1 MCIRWIQ
8 PGGDALAFYLA
19 RVRGIRK
26 GDLLF
31 SVSLDTRTVVD
42 FNATCDNWCLPAPW
56 LKPTLGSGTRES
68 RAQLQQ
74 EGATVRV
81 SGHGSCN
88 MKMNLNGLP
97 QVAKMERVVE
107 KLLVANRFSC

>member
-1 MCIRWIQ
+1 MAQ
-8 PGGDALAFYLA
+8 AHA
-19 RVRGIRK
+19 RQWYTGVAG
-26 GDLLF
+26 
-31 SVSLDTRTVVD
+31 
-42 FNATCDNWCLPAPW
+42 AAPA
-56 LKPTLGSGTRES
+56 
-68 RAQLQQ
+68 Q